1 MMKIAETIAE
11 ITAHLNSARSQGKTI
26 GFVPTMGA
34 LHDGHL
40 SIIATAKAQTD
51 IVVCS
56 IFVNP
61 TQFDNPE
68 HFKAYP
74 KTLDADIEKLGQQE
88 TNILFLPSVAEIY
101 PAGTS
106 KASHDDLGY
115 LETALKRSPGSKHLQ
130 GVGQVVQRLL
140 EIIKPHKIFKSIKD
154 YQQCLVI
161 KKIIE
166 ISGLDVVF
174 VPCPTH
180 REGDGLA
187 ISSRNKE
194 LTTEERRKA
203 SAIYKNLQFMK
214 GNINTIAFSEL
225 KILVEYSLESLGFNI
240 HYVAIAHANSLELL
254 RAPIKEPMVV
264 LIAAWLGE
272 VRLIDNILIDNS

>member
-11 ITAHLNSARSQGKTI
+11 ISAYLDSIRSQGKTI
-26 GFVPTMGA
+26 GFVPTMGT

-40 SIIATAKAQTD
+40 SIIAIAKAQTD

-61 TQFDNPE
+61 KQFDNLE
-68 HFKAYP
+68 HFKTHSD
-74 KTLDADIEKLGQQE
+74 TLDADIEKLSHKE
-88 TNILFLPSVAEIY
+88 TDVLFLPSVAEIY

-106 KASHDDLGY
+106 QTPHYDFGY
-115 LETALKRSPGSKHLQ
+115 LETALERSPGSKHLQ
-130 GVGQVVQRLL
+130 GVGQIVQRLL

-154 YQQCLVI
+154 YQQYLVI

-166 ISGLDVVF
+166 ISGLDVVS
-174 VPCPTH
+174 VPCPTY
-180 REGDGLA
+180 REDDGLA
-187 ISSRNKE
+187 MSNRNKE

-240 HYVAIAHANSLELL
+240 HYVAIAHADSLELL

-272 VRLIDNILIDNS
+272 VKLIDNILIDNN